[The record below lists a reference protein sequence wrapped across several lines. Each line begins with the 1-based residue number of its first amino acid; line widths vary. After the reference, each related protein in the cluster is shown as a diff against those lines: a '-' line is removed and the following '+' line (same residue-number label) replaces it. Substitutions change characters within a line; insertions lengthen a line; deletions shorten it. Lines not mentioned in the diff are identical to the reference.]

1 MMKRKIEEKLLAW
14 KNKTSNRLALIVNG
28 ARQVGK
34 TYILRKFGAEQFKN
48 VVYINLETNL
58 AIASYFTDN
67 ITPERLLRYL
77 EVSTGERIVPGETLI
92 ILDEIQSCERALTS
106 LKYFCEETPEY
117 HIVAAGSLLGVAI
130 NRQRYSFPVGKVE
143 TITLYP
149 LDLEEFLW
157 ARGREALCEEIHRAY
172 ETMEPLPEALHQ
184 EAIGLYREYL
194 LIGGMPACINAF
206 LSSGSFLD
214 VPLVQNEI
222 LDNYIADMAKYASNT
237 DSVKIRACYN
247 SIPAQLAKD
256 NKKFQYKVVQKGG
269 SAALFGAS
277 IEWLNL
283 AGVVLK
289 CQRINQAY
297 EPIAVYADL
306 SAFKLY
312 MGDVG
317 LLTMKSGISQQT
329 VLSGEGNTFMGA
341 VTENYV
347 AQQLASKGY
356 DLYYWE
362 SGSTAELDF
371 VLQKNNEIIGIEVKK
386 GEHVRSRSLSVF
398 VNNYKPAY
406 SIRFSLKNFGE
417 KDGLK
422 SVPLYAAFCV

>member
-1 MMKRKIEEKLLAW
+1 MERKIEEQLLAW
-14 KNKTSNRLALIVNG
+14 KNKTDDRLPLIVNG

-34 TYILRKFGAEQFKN
+34 TYILRKFGEEQFKN

-58 AIASYFTDN
+58 TIASYFNDN
-67 ITPERLLRYL
+67 IAPERLLRYL
-77 EVSTGERIVPGETLI
+77 EASTGERIIPEETLI
-92 ILDEIQSCERALTS
+92 IFDEIQSSERALTA

-117 HIVAAGSLLGVAI
+117 HIAAAGSLLGVAI
-130 NRQRYSFPVGKVE
+130 NRQHYSFPVGKVE
-143 TITLYP
+143 TLTLYP
-149 LDLEEFLW
+149 LDFEEYLV
-157 ARGREALCEEIHRAY
+157 ARSQKLLSEEIRRAY
-172 ETMEPLPEALHQ
+172 EKMEPLPDALHQ
-184 EAIGLYREYL
+184 KAIELYREYL

-206 LSSGSFLD
+206 LKSGSFLD

-289 CQRINQAY
+289 CQRINQAI
-297 EPIAVYADL
+297 EPIAVYTDL

-317 LLTMKSGISQQT
+317 LLTMKSGLSQQT

-347 AQQLASKGY
+347 AQQLAAKGY

-362 SGSTAELDF
+362 SSSTAELDF
-371 VLQKNNEIIGIEVKK
+371 VLQKGNQIVGVEVKK

-398 VNNYKPAY
+398 VDSYKPAY
-406 SIRFSLKNFGE
+406 SVRLSLKNFGE